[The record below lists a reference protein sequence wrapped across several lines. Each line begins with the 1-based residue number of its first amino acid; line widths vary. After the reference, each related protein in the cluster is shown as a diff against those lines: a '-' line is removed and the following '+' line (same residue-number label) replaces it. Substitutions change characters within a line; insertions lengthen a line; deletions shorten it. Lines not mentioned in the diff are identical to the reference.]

1 MTREATWAAENN
13 ADAEVAKKNAFGF
26 PPVTA
31 RWERMKK
38 NELPAVSRSTALHY
52 RKRRRGRRRSAP
64 ANMPVLCRAGAGPA
78 LHRRASQATFA
89 HARSKS
95 PCLAQY

>member
-13 ADAEVAKKNAFGF
+13 ADAEVAKEERVWV
-26 PPVTA
+26 PPA
-31 RWERMKK
+31 KASWERMKK

-52 RKRRRGRRRSAP
+52 RKRRRGRGRRAP